1 MSRLSDHELDRREL
15 LKAAGFVTLGAS
27 IFGGLPLT
35 AASGATAKA
44 KKGGTLRVGVVGSTN
59 DILDGQTIV
68 AKADQ
73 ARMIGSWETLLAFD
87 QTFTPVNTY
96 GLAESVETPSL
107 SRGVVRLR
115 KGLTFHDGTP
125 VTADSMIYSFQRLLD
140 KSLGLASQKALAEFF
155 DPNGMKKLDPLTV
168 DFTLLKPTVGF
179 KATLAGYTNTIVPV
193 GYKRNDPK
201 SNIGTG
207 PYRVTSFTPGRE
219 SVHVKNTKYWKKG
232 KPTFDEVRIID
243 FADKTALVNALLAG
257 QIDAAIDIPLT
268 SIPQISGNPNL
279 AVNEIVAGGWLC
291 FAMLTDRA
299 PFNDPKVRQAMRLLV
314 NRKEMLDRALGGR
327 GEIANDLFGY
337 IDPFYNANKFPQREQ
352 DIKKAVEL
360 LAAAGF
366 TAAKPLEFELAA
378 PDDTGG
384 LIPMVQ
390 TFAEQAK
397 ATNGVVKITPKA
409 MDSTYWDSV
418 YTKAPMY
425 TSYWSPR
432 AYLPQ
437 IAATT
442 GYGETLY
449 EKTNPAYQELFV
461 KASGEGD
468 DNKRKELVKQ
478 LQKLDYED
486 GAYIIPVFNSFADGF
501 TKKLKGVQKRPSQ
514 LNLDYYGRGWQ
525 DLSFG

>member
-1 MSRLSDHELDRREL
+1 MFRLSGGELGRREL
-15 LKAAGFVTLGAS
+15 LKAAGFVTLGSAS
-27 IFGGLPLT
+27 FAGYPLT
-35 AASGATAKA
+35 TSHAATAKA
-44 KKGGTLRVGVVGSTN
+44 KTGGTLRVGVVGSTN
-59 DILDGQTIV
+59 DILDGQTIIT
-68 AKADQ
+68 KADL

-87 QTFTPVNTY
+87 QTFTPVITY

-115 KGLTFHDGTP
+115 EGLTFHDGSP
-125 VTADSMIYSFQRLLD
+125 VTAESIIFSFRRLLD
-140 KSLGLASQKALAEFF
+140 RSLGLASQKTLAEFF

-168 DFTLLKPTVGF
+168 DFALLKPTVGF
-179 KATLAGYTNTIVPV
+179 KAALAGPTNTIVPI

-207 PYRVTSFTPGRE
+207 PYRVISFTPGRE
-219 SVHVKNTKYWKKG
+219 SVHVKNTKYWTRG

-243 FADKTALVNALLAG
+243 FADKGALVDALLAG

-268 SIPQISGNPNL
+268 SIPRVSRNPNL
-279 AVNEIVAGGWLC
+279 TVNETVAGGWLC

-299 PFNDPKVRQAMRLLV
+299 PFNDPKVRRAMRLLV
-314 NRKEMLDRALGGR
+314 NRKEVLDRALGGR
-327 GEIANDLFGY
+327 GQIANDLFGY
-337 IDPFYNANKFPQREQ
+337 NDPFYNANRFPQREQ
-352 DIKKAVEL
+352 DVKKAVEL
-360 LAAAGF
+360 LAAAGYSAS
-366 TAAKPLEFELAA
+366 TPLEFELAA

-384 LIPMVQ
+384 LIPMAQ
-390 TFAEQAK
+390 TFAKQAA
-397 ATNGVVKITPKA
+397 ATNGIVSVQAKP
-409 MDSTYWDSV
+409 MNSTYWDSV

-449 EKTNPAYQELFV
+449 EKTNPAYQALFLQ
-461 KASGEGD
+461 ASGEGND
-468 DNKRKELVKQ
+468 SKRKELVKQ
-478 LQKLDYED
+478 LQKLDYDD